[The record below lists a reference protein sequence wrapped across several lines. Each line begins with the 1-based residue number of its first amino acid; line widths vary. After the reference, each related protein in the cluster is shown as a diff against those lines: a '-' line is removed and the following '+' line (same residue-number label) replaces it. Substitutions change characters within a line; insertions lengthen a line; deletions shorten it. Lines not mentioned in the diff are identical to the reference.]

1 MRQRVASVPRFL
13 LLSLALTFALLIAA
27 AVTTRIGEA
36 PRVAQAAVP
45 GLGNVTG
52 TVQAPSSFK
61 AAQVLIRN
69 VDKHILYMVYTNGG
83 KFRSVALFPGNYEVS
98 ARSGTLQ
105 SDVQKLAVKAGD
117 NAPITVSLHAAA
129 SDGKRTIVGAL
140 EGENSGDHTVT
151 QEASYDEIY
160 PPGPGR
166 EIAERTCMICH
177 GENFLSTQP
186 ATIGTWNLRLDRMQG
201 RNLFDKTAASYAE
214 GLLSFRASA
223 LRFSR
228 EDRATLVQYL
238 AKNLGPD
245 KPPRA
250 VRVDQEMPLDEAKLG
265 KAEYIEYY
273 LTPDPPGQGIHAPE
287 FSKLTGGFTGRRVGQ
302 DVRFDQ
308 DGNVWLTD
316 RGYPHRLVKLDPR
329 TGEQKS
335 FMLPNGSI
343 NGIHEVNIDRNG
355 NIWLPEHGGQTP
367 SAVKHL
373 LRFNPKTEKFEEQ
386 IPLDPDNVVRNTIK
400 WTQSIAFDSKDNIYV
415 GWIMGGALSKYDRQ
429 TKKVTVF
436 PVPTHNAIVYGV
448 IADRND
454 NIWMALWDS
463 GNIAKFDTTT
473 NEWTIFTPPTY
484 PGHVRRLNVDTQN
497 NIWFGIWSAGNRPAK
512 LDKLDQTTGRIT
524 EYTVPRRNSN
534 PYDVMQDFEG
544 NIWSADVGGT
554 AASLWKFNP
563 RDQTFTLYPKPQK
576 SADTPKIQVTKD
588 GAIWYSPRGSI
599 DAPAF
604 GVLYPDMDKI
614 TTLGAYYQNG
624 PPGYLFK
631 PAPAQPRSTATK

>member
-1 MRQRVASVPRFL
+1 MRHRVASVPRFL
-13 LLSLALTFALLIAA
+13 LFSLALILALAIAA
-27 AVTTRIGEA
+27 SVAGRLGST
-36 PRVAQAAVP
+36 PPVAQAAVP
-45 GLGNVTG
+45 GLGNLSG
-52 TVQAPSSFK
+52 TVQSETAFK

-69 VDKHILYMVYTNGG
+69 TDKRVLYMVYTNGG
-83 KFRSVALFPGNYEVS
+83 RFRSVALFPGNYEVS
-98 ARSGTLQ
+98 ARTGALVSE
-105 SDVQKLAVKAGD
+105 VQKLVIKAGD
-117 NAPITVSLHAAA
+117 NPEIKLALRTTVAGSQ
-129 SDGKRTIVGAL
+129 RTIVGAL
-140 EGENSGDHTVT
+140 EGENNADRTVT

-186 ATIGTWNLRLDRMQG
+186 ATVGTWNLRLDRMQG
-201 RNLFDKTAASYAE
+201 RNLFDKAAASYAE
-214 GLLSFRASA
+214 GLLSFRGSA

-228 EDRATLVQYL
+228 EDRETLVQYL

-250 VRVDQEMPLDEAKLG
+250 VRVDKEMPLDEAKLG

-287 FSKLTGGFTGRRVGQ
+287 FSKLTGGFTGRRAGQ

-329 TGEQKS
+329 TGDQKS

-343 NGIHEVNIDRNG
+343 NGIHEVNIDRSG

-415 GWIMGGALSKYDRQ
+415 GWIMGGALSKYDRV
-429 TKKVTVF
+429 TKKVSVF

-473 NEWTIFTPPTY
+473 NEWTIFTAPTY
-484 PGHVRRLNVDTQN
+484 PSHVRRLNVDAQN
-497 NIWFGIWSAGNRPAK
+497 NIWFGIWSAGNRPGK
-512 LDKLDQTTGRIT
+512 LAKLDQTTGRIT
-524 EYTVPRRNSN
+524 EYTIPRRNAN
-534 PYDVMQDFEG
+534 PYDVMQDAEG

-554 AASLWKFNP
+554 WASLWKFNP

-588 GAIWYSPRGSI
+588 GAVWYSPRGSV

-614 TTLGAYYQNG
+614 TTLGAFYQNG

-631 PAPAQPRSTATK
+631 PAASQPRSTQ

>member
-1 MRQRVASVPRFL
+1 MRQRVASIPRFL
-13 LLSLALTFALLIAA
+13 LFSLALTFALLIAA
-27 AVTTRIGEA
+27 AVTTRFGET

-45 GLGNVTG
+45 GLGNLSG
-52 TVQAPSSFK
+52 TVQASTSFK

-69 VDKHILYMVYTNGG
+69 VDKHILYMVYTNGS

-98 ARSGTLQ
+98 ARSGAQQ

-117 NAPITVSLHAAA
+117 NAPVMLSLHGAA

-287 FSKLTGGFTGRRVGQ
+287 FSKLTGGFTGRRAGQ

-343 NGIHEVNIDRNG
+343 NGIHEVNIDRSG

-484 PGHVRRLNVDTQN
+484 PGHVRRLNVDAQN

-524 EYTVPRRNSN
+524 EYTIPRRNSN

-576 SADTPKIQVTKD
+576 TADTPKIQVTKD
-588 GAIWYSPRGSI
+588 GAIWYSPRGSV

-631 PAPAQPRSTATK
+631 PAAAQPRSTQ